1 MKEVRLKKSTYI
13 KLENVNHSV
22 RKQIS
27 GYLEMMV
34 EEKMKVRGKHFGA
47 IHIFTILI
55 VMFSQVYKYFKLT
68 KLYTLNT
75 CIIVCLIYANKI

>member
-55 VMFSQVYKYFKLT
+55 VMFSQVYTNT
-68 KLYTLNT
+68 KTVNYTFYLRS
-75 CIIVCLIYANKI
+75 ILF

>member
-27 GYLEMMV
+27 GYLEMTV

-47 IHIFTILI
+47 INIFIILT
-55 VMFSQVYKYFKLT
+55 VMFSQVYTNIKTLN
-68 KLYTLNT
+68 YTLYLRS
-75 CIIVCLIYANKI
+75 ILF

>member
-34 EEKMKVRGKHFGA
+34 EEKMKVSGIHFGT
-47 IHIFTILI
+47 INIFTILT
-55 VMFSQVYKYFKLT
+55 VMFSQVYTNIKT
-68 KLYTLNT
+68 SNYTLYLRS
-75 CIIVCLIYANKI
+75 VLF

>member
-13 KLENVNHSV
+13 KLENINHSV

-34 EEKMKVRGKHFGA
+34 EEKTKVRGIHFGT
-47 IHIFTILI
+47 INIFTILT
-55 VMFSQVYKYFKLT
+55 VMFSQVYTNIKT
-68 KLYTLNT
+68 SNYTLYLRS
-75 CIIVCLIYANKI
+75 ILF